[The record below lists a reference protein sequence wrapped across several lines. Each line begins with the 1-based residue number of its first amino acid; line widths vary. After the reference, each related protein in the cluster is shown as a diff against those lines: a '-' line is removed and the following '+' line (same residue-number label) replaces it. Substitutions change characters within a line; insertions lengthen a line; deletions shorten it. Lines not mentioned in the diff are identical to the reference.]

1 MNLWQSALAANPMI
15 AILRGLEPAQAI
27 SVADVLVDCGFRFI
41 EVPLNS
47 PEPIRSIEKIAD
59 KHGDQVV
66 VGAGTVLTEN
76 DVRDVVTAGGR
87 IIVAPNMDLAVGAR
101 SVSLGA
107 RWCPGV
113 ATPTEAFEALRHGAS
128 VLKFFPAEM
137 ISPQV
142 ISALRAVLPSEAVLA
157 AVGGIT
163 PETMRSYHAA
173 GAVSFGLGSAL
184 FKPAYTLEDI
194 KRRATGFVQ
203 AYAQLKGKASQ

>member
-1 MNLWQSALAANPMI
+1 MSQWQLALAANPMI

-27 SVADVLVDCGFRFI
+27 SVADVLVDCGFRII

-59 KHGDQVV
+59 KYGDQVV
-66 VGAGTVLTEN
+66 VGAGTVLTES

-87 IIVAPNMDLAVGAR
+87 IIVAPNMDPVVGAR

-142 ISALRAVLPSEAVLA
+142 ISALRAVLPQEAVLA

-163 PETMRSYHAA
+163 PETMRSYYAA
-173 GAVSFGLGSAL
+173 GAESFGLGSAL
-184 FKPAYTLEDI
+184 FKPAYSMADL
-194 KRRATGFVQ
+194 KQRATAFVTS
-203 AYAQLKGKASQ
+203 YTELRKPPK